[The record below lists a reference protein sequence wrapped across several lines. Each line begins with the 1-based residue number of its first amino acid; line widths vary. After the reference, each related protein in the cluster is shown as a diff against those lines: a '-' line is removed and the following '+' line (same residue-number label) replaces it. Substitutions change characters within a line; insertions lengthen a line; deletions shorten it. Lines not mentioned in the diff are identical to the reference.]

1 MIGNLIP
8 YALARRVFAKHL
20 SPKRL
25 VVGLQSQMLSRVQA
39 HYSFSLVN
47 HKDERKNWVRSMKA

>member
-8 YALARRVFAKHL
+8 YALARRVFAEHL

-25 VVGLQSQMLSRVQA
+25 VVGLHLQTSARVQA

-47 HKDERKNWVRSMKA
+47 HKDERKNWVRSTKA